1 MQTRIVGVAVVV
13 VMVVMVVVVVVDDD
27 DGDDGVRRRWRWLET
42 SGVSRLL
49 EPRGGERVR
58 QKARWVLVL
67 GRVSPPRK
75 STSGSVTQTASC
87 VRGGGSQGG
96 IADNSREKST
106 LEQASSFFSFFFSF
120 FPRS

>member
-13 VMVVMVVVVVVDDD
+13 VVMVVMVVVVVDDD

-67 GRVSPPRK
+67 GRVSPPRE
-75 STSGSVTQTASC
+75 SNLRVRDPNCFVRARGS
-87 VRGGGSQGG
+87 SQGG